1 MVLMSF
7 RSVFRTF
14 AVCIVFSFLAAP
26 AGAADDTAAA
36 RRILTR
42 LFALPSVS
50 ADRESLARTSWA
62 AQCRALHR
70 AGACSLTACRTF
82 MDDWTFIEEKQFARD
97 AKAGSVRTSR
107 NVTVPHVSEA
117 KRFDDG
123 RVVLFCIVRLEDE
136 LRHAGTGAFRD
147 RAVRLLQ
154 VRAVMDRN
162 TVTDLAF
169 TELRQ

>member
-1 MVLMSF
+1 
-7 RSVFRTF
+7 
-14 AVCIVFSFLAAP
+14 
-26 AGAADDTAAA
+26 
-36 RRILTR
+36 
-42 LFALPSVS
+42 
-50 ADRESLARTSWA
+50 
-62 AQCRALHR
+62 
-70 AGACSLTACRTF
+70 

-107 NVTVPHVSEA
+107 NVAVPHVSEA

-123 RVVLFCIVRLEDE
+123 RVVLFCLVRLEDE

-154 VRAVMDRN
+154 VRAVINKN